1 MRNDLRLIPFFS
13 DLSDDVLSA
22 IEKYCRREHYGRGE
36 LVFSEGDFGDRMYI
50 ISSGQVKVISERN
63 GSERIFSYLNPGNF
77 FGETALLTGE
87 PRNASIRVVID
98 SDLISLGR
106 QELQELIEQYPTIA
120 VEISRE
126 LSRRLTRQIQ
136 TPIQQEELNIVAV
149 VGQQAPALAE
159 QVAAMTGEEVFLFDL
174 GGLGSMPV
182 DQTALSQGGVQLAR
196 GGQNLTADDLPA
208 RLSSLVQE
216 YYWVMLAIPL
226 RPSLLTIKAID
237 LADVTIQ
244 LADTPERWL
253 TQAATRNFVVVK
265 PEPKR
270 IARLARK
277 IARRQLG
284 LALSSG
290 GARGLAHIGV
300 LEVLERERI
309 PVDILA
315 ASSMGAIIAALYASG
330 ATMPEIIN
338 AARLMKRQT
347 NFLSGFPM
355 WDLGIP
361 PRSGLVRGNRTLEY
375 FKKILHN
382 KTFEELEIPLTVV
395 TCDVITGEEVQ
406 FTTGPVADAVRASM
420 SIIGV
425 FEPAHIGDHFLVD
438 GGTVNPVPTSVL
450 KDRQADIV
458 VASSV
463 IPGLPER
470 MHRKEQL
477 KTGKA
482 PNVVSIILGAIE
494 IMESEII
501 RSRSEAIDVLIT
513 PDVAQFTTLEYAR
526 ADEIVQ
532 VGREAAERVLP
543 QLRQLLAP
551 RPRTKSFAA

>member
-36 LVFSEGDFGDRMYI
+36 LVFAEGDFGDRMYI
-50 ISSGQVKVISERN
+50 IQSGQVKVISERN
-63 GSERIFSYLNPGNF
+63 GSEKIFSYLNPGNF

-106 QELQELIEQYPTIA
+106 QELQELIESYSTIA

-136 TPIQQEELNIVAV
+136 TPVQQEELNIVAV

-159 QVAAMTGEEVFLFDL
+159 QVAALTGEEVFLFDL

-182 DQTALSQGGVQLAR
+182 DQTALSQGGVQIAR
-196 GGQNLTADDLPA
+196 GGQNLTADELPA

-237 LADVTIQ
+237 LADMTIQ
-244 LADTPERWL
+244 LADTPEKWL

-265 PEPKR
+265 PEPKS

-277 IARRQLG
+277 ISRRQLG

-300 LEVLERERI
+300 LEVFERERI
-309 PVDILA
+309 PVDLMA
-315 ASSMGAIIAALYASG
+315 ASSMGAIIAGLYASG
-330 ATMPEIIN
+330 ATIEEMTHI
-338 AARLMKRQT
+338 AQVMQRQT
-347 NFLSGFPM
+347 NFLTGFPL

-361 PRSGLVRGNRTLEY
+361 PRSGLVRGNRTLDY
-375 FKKILHN
+375 FKKILRN
-382 KTFEELEIPLTVV
+382 KNFEDLDIPLTVV
-395 TCDVITGEEVQ
+395 TCDVISGEEVQ

-450 KDRQADIV
+450 KDKQANIV

-501 RSRSEAIDVLIT
+501 RARSEAIDVMIT
-513 PDVAQFTTLEYAR
+513 PEVAQFTTLEYAR
-526 ADEIVQ
+526 VDEIIQ
-532 VGREAAERVLP
+532 VGREAAERALP
-543 QLRQLLAP
+543 QLRQLLTP
-551 RPRTKSFAA
+551 KPRTKSFAA

>member
-36 LVFSEGDFGDRMYI
+36 LVFAEGDFGDRMYI
-50 ISSGQVKVISERN
+50 IQSGQVKVTSERN
-63 GSERIFSYLNPGNF
+63 GSEKIFSYLNPGNF

-87 PRNASIRVVID
+87 PRNAGVRVVID

-106 QELQELIEQYPTIA
+106 QELHELIETYPTIA

-149 VGQQAPALAE
+149 IGQQAPALAE
-159 QVAAMTGEEVFLFDL
+159 QVAALTGEEVFLFDL

-277 IARRQLG
+277 IARRQVG

-290 GARGLAHIGV
+290 GARGLAHVGV
-300 LEVLERERI
+300 LDVFERERI
-309 PVDILA
+309 PVDLIA
-315 ASSMGAIIAALYASG
+315 ASSMGAIVGALYAAG
-330 ATMPEIIN
+330 TPMQEIISV
-338 AARLMKRQT
+338 AQLMRRQT
-347 NFLSGFPM
+347 NFLTGFPM
-355 WDLGIP
+355 WDLGLP
-361 PRSGLVRGNRTLEY
+361 PRSGLVHGQRTLEY

-382 KTFEELEIPLTVV
+382 KSFDDLDVPLSIVA
-395 TCDVITGEEVQ
+395 CDVISGEEVL
-406 FTTGPVADAVRASM
+406 FENGPVADAVRASM

-425 FEPAHIGDHFLVD
+425 FEPAHLDDHFLVD

-450 KDRQADIV
+450 KDKHADIL

-482 PNVVSIILGAIE
+482 PNVVSIVLGAIE

-501 RSRSEAIDVLIT
+501 RARSESIDVMIA
-513 PDVAQFTTLEYAR
+513 PDVAQFTTLDYDR
-526 ADEIVQ
+526 AEDIIQ
-532 VGREAAERVLP
+532 VGRDAAEHALP

-551 RPRTKSFAA
+551 KPRTKSFTG

>member
-36 LVFSEGDFGDRMYI
+36 LVFAEGDFGDRMYI
-50 ISSGQVKVISERN
+50 IQSGQVKVTAERD
-63 GSERIFSYLNPGNF
+63 GAERIFSYLNPGNF

-87 PRNASIRVVID
+87 PRNAGVRVVID

-106 QELQELIEQYPTIA
+106 QELQELIETYPSIA

-136 TPIQQEELNIVAV
+136 TPVQQQELNIIAV

-159 QVAAMTGEEVFLFDL
+159 QVAALTGEEVFLFDL

-196 GGQNLTADDLPA
+196 SGQNLTADDLPA
-208 RLSSLVQE
+208 RLSALVQE

-237 LADVTIQ
+237 LADMTVQ
-244 LADTPERWL
+244 LADAPERWL
-253 TQAATRNFVVVK
+253 TQAATRSFVVVK

-277 IARRQLG
+277 IARRQVG

-290 GARGLAHIGV
+290 GARGLAHVGV
-300 LEVLERERI
+300 LDVFERERI
-309 PVDILA
+309 PVDLIA
-315 ASSMGAIIAALYASG
+315 ASSMGAIVGAVYAAGTPMEEL
-330 ATMPEIIN
+330 IQV
-338 AARLMKRQT
+338 ARMMRRQT
-347 NFLSGFPM
+347 NFMTGFTM
-355 WDLGIP
+355 WDVGVP
-361 PRSGLVRGNRTLEY
+361 PRSGLVRGNRTLDY
-375 FKKILHN
+375 FRKILRN
-382 KTFEELEIPLTVV
+382 KTFEELEIPLNIVA
-395 TCDVITGEEVQ
+395 CDVISGEEVLFQ
-406 FTTGPVADAVRASM
+406 SGPVADAVRASM

-425 FEPAHIGDHFLVD
+425 FEPAHLGDHFLVD

-450 KDRQADIV
+450 KDQNADIL

-482 PNVVSIILGAIE
+482 PNVMSIVLGAIE

-501 RSRSEAIDVLIT
+501 RARSESIDVMIA
-513 PDVAQFTTLEYAR
+513 PDVARFTTLEYDR
-526 ADEIVQ
+526 VDEIIQ
-532 VGREAAERVLP
+532 VGRDAAERAIP
-543 QLRQLLAP
+543 QLRHLLAP
-551 RPRTKSFAA
+551 KPRAKVFSS

>member
-13 DLSDDVLSA
+13 DLADDVLSA
-22 IEKYCRREHYGRGE
+22 IERYCRREHYGRGE
-36 LVFSEGDFGDRMYI
+36 LVFAEGDFGDRMYI
-50 ISSGQVKVISERN
+50 IQSGQVKVISERD

-87 PRNASIRVVID
+87 PRNAGIRVVID

-106 QELQELIEQYPTIA
+106 QELQELIEQYPAIA

-136 TPIQQEELNIVAV
+136 TPVQQEELNIVVV

-159 QVAAMTGEEVFLFDL
+159 QMAALTGEEVFLFDL
-174 GGLGSMPV
+174 GGLGAMPV

-196 GGQNLTADDLPA
+196 GAQNITADDLPA

-216 YYWVMLAIPL
+216 YFWVILAIPL

-244 LADTPERWL
+244 LADVPERWL

-265 PEPKR
+265 PEPKP

-277 IARRQLG
+277 IARRQVG

-300 LEVLERERI
+300 LDVFERERI
-309 PVDILA
+309 PIDLLA
-315 ASSMGAIIAALYASG
+315 TASMGSIIGALYATG
-330 ATMPEIIN
+330 ASMPEIIR
-338 AARLMKRQT
+338 AGQLMQRQT
-347 NFLSGFPM
+347 NFISGFPM
-355 WDLGIP
+355 WDVGIP
-361 PRSGLVRGNRTLEY
+361 PRSGLVRGHKTLEY
-375 FKKILHN
+375 FRKLTHN
-382 KTFEELEIPLTVV
+382 KTFEELDTPLTVV
-395 TCDVITGEEVQ
+395 ACDVISGEEVQ
-406 FTTGPVADAVRASM
+406 FDTGPVAEAVRASM
-420 SIIGV
+420 SLIGV
-425 FEPAHIGDHFLVD
+425 FEPAHVGDHFLVD

-450 KDRQADIV
+450 QDKHADLIL
-458 VASSV
+458 ASSV

-470 MHRKEQL
+470 LHRKQQR

-482 PNVVSIILGAIE
+482 PNFLSIILGAIE

-501 RSRSEAIDVLIT
+501 RRRSDAIDVLIT

-526 ADEIVQ
+526 VDEIIE
-532 VGREAAERVLP
+532 VGRQAAEHALP
-543 QLRQLLAP
+543 EIRQRLAP
-551 RPRTKSFAA
+551 KPRVKSYAA

>member
-36 LVFSEGDFGDRMYI
+36 LVFAEGDFGDRMYI
-50 ISSGQVKVISERN
+50 IQSGQVKVVSERN

-136 TPIQQEELNIVAV
+136 TPVQQEELNIVAV

-159 QVAAMTGEEVFLFDL
+159 QVAALTGEEVFLFDL

-196 GGQNLTADDLPA
+196 GGQNLTADELPA

-253 TQAATRNFVVVK
+253 TQAATRTFMVVK

-277 IARRQLG
+277 IARRQVG

-300 LEVLERERI
+300 LDVFERERI
-309 PVDILA
+309 PVDIMA
-315 ASSMGAIIAALYASG
+315 TASMGSIVGALYASG
-330 ATMPEIIN
+330 ATIDEMIN
-338 AARLMKRQT
+338 VARLMRRQT
-347 NFLSGFPM
+347 NFISGFPM
-355 WDLGIP
+355 WDLGLP

-375 FKKILHN
+375 FRKIFQDKK
-382 KTFEELEIPLTVV
+382 FEELDIPLTIV
-395 TCDVITGEEVQ
+395 TCDVITGEEVL
-406 FTTGPVADAVRASM
+406 FDSGAVADAVRASM

-425 FEPAHIGDHFLVD
+425 FEPAKIGDHFLVD

-450 KDRQADIV
+450 IDKQADIV
-458 VASSV
+458 IASSV

-501 RSRSEAIDVLIT
+501 RQRSDAIDVLIT

-526 ADEIVQ
+526 ADEIIE
-532 VGREAAERVLP
+532 VGRAAAERALP
-543 QLRQLLAP
+543 QIRQLLAP
-551 RPRTKSFAA
+551 KPRTKAFAI

>member
-1 MRNDLRLIPFFS
+1 MRNELRLIPFFS
-13 DLSDDVLSA
+13 ELSDDVLSA

-36 LVFSEGDFGDRMYI
+36 LVFADGDLSDRMYI
-50 ISSGQVKVISERN
+50 IQSGQVKVVSEQN
-63 GSERIFSYLNPGNF
+63 GSEKIFSYLNPGNF
-77 FGETALLTGE
+77 FGESALLTGE
-87 PRNASIRVVID
+87 PRNSGVRVVID
-98 SDLISLGR
+98 SELFSLGR
-106 QELQELIEQYPTIA
+106 QELHELVEQHPSIA

-126 LSRRLTRQIQ
+126 LSRRLARQIH
-136 TPIQQEELNIVAV
+136 TPVQQEESSIVAV
-149 VGQQAPALAE
+149 VGAQAPALAE
-159 QVAAMTGEEVFLFDL
+159 QVAAITGEEVFLFDL
-174 GGLGSMPV
+174 GGLGALAV

-216 YYWVMLAIPL
+216 YFWVIMAIPP

-244 LADTPERWL
+244 LAGAPERWL
-253 TQAATRNFVVVK
+253 TQAAARNFALVK
-265 PEPKR
+265 PEPKS

-277 IARRQLG
+277 ITRRQLG

-290 GARGLAHIGV
+290 GARGLAHVGV
-300 LEVLERERI
+300 LEVFERERI
-309 PVDILA
+309 AIDMLA
-315 ASSMGAIIAALYASG
+315 ASSMGAIIGALYACG
-330 ATMPEIIN
+330 APMQEIRQV
-338 AARLMKRQT
+338 AQMMRRQT

-361 PRSGLVRGNRTLEY
+361 PRSGLVRGNRTLDY
-375 FKKILHN
+375 FRRIFHDKC
-382 KTFEELEIPLTVV
+382 FEDLEIPMTVV
-395 TCDVITGEEVQ
+395 TCDVISGEEVQ
-406 FTTGPVADAVRASM
+406 FSSGPVADAVRASM

-425 FEPAHIGDHFLVD
+425 FEPMHIGDHFLVD

-450 KDRQADIV
+450 KDKKADIV

-482 PNVVSIILGAIE
+482 PNVVSIVLGAIE

-513 PDVAQFTTLEYAR
+513 PEVAQFTTLEYAR
-526 ADEIVQ
+526 ADEIIQ
-532 VGREAAERVLP
+532 AGRKAAECALP
-543 QLRQLLAP
+543 KIRKLLAP
-551 RPRTKSFAA
+551 RPRVKAYAG

>member
-36 LVFSEGDFGDRMYI
+36 LVFAEGDFGDRMYI
-50 ISSGQVKVISERN
+50 IQSGQVKVISERN

-87 PRNASIRVVID
+87 PRNAGVRVVID

-106 QELQELIEQYPTIA
+106 QELQELIETYPTIA

-159 QVAAMTGEEVFLFDL
+159 QVAALTGEEVFLFDL
-174 GGLGSMPV
+174 GGLGAMPV

-196 GGQNLTADDLPA
+196 GGQNLTSDDLPA

-253 TQAATRNFVVVK
+253 TQAATRSFVVVK

-300 LEVLERERI
+300 LDVFERERI
-309 PVDILA
+309 PVDIIA
-315 ASSMGAIIAALYASG
+315 ASSMGAIVGALYAAG
-330 ATMPEIIN
+330 TPLDEMIN
-338 AARLMKRQT
+338 IAQMMRRQT
-347 NFLSGFPM
+347 NFLTGFPM
-355 WDLGIP
+355 WDLGLP
-361 PRSGLVRGNRTLEY
+361 PRSGLVHGQRTLDY
-375 FKKILHN
+375 FKRILRN
-382 KTFEELEIPLTVV
+382 KTFEELDMPLTIVA
-395 TCDVITGEEVQ
+395 CDVITGEEIL
-406 FTTGPVADAVRASM
+406 FETGPVADAVRASM

-425 FEPAHIGDHFLVD
+425 FEPAHVGDHFLVD
-438 GGTVNPVPTSVL
+438 GGTVNPVPTSIL
-450 KDRQADIV
+450 KDKRADIV

-482 PNVVSIILGAIE
+482 PNVVSIVLGAIE

-501 RSRSEAIDVLIT
+501 RARSEAIDVRIA
-513 PDVAQFTTLEYAR
+513 PDVAQFTTLDYER
-526 ADEIVQ
+526 VNDIIQ
-532 VGREAAERVLP
+532 VGRDAAEKALP

-551 RPRTKSFAA
+551 KPRMKSFTG

>member
-1 MRNDLRLIPFFS
+1 MRSDLRLIPFFS
-13 DLSDDVLSA
+13 ELSDDVLSA

-36 LVFSEGDFGDRMYI
+36 LVFAEGDFGDRMYI
-50 ISSGQVKVISERN
+50 IQSGQVKVTAERN
-63 GSERIFSYLNPGNF
+63 GSEKIFSYLNPGNF
-77 FGETALLTGE
+77 FGENALLTGE
-87 PRNASIRVVID
+87 PRNAGVRVVID

-106 QELQELIEQYPTIA
+106 QELQELVEHYPSIA

-136 TPIQQEELNIVAV
+136 TPVQQEELNIIAV

-159 QVAAMTGEEVFLFDL
+159 QVAALTGEEVFLFDL
-174 GGLGSMPV
+174 GGLGAMPV
-182 DQTALSQGGVQLAR
+182 DQTALSQAGVQLAR
-196 GGQNLTADDLPA
+196 GGQNLTAEDLPA

-216 YYWVMLAIPL
+216 YYWVILAIPL

-244 LADTPERWL
+244 LADAPERWL
-253 TQAATRNFVVVK
+253 TQAATHSFIVVK

-270 IARLARK
+270 IARVARK
-277 IARRQLG
+277 IARRQVG

-290 GARGLAHIGV
+290 GARGLAHVGV
-300 LEVLERERI
+300 LDVFERERI
-309 PVDILA
+309 PVDMIA
-315 ASSMGAIIAALYASG
+315 ASSMGAIVGAVYATGAPMQEVISIAQ
-330 ATMPEIIN
+330 
-338 AARLMKRQT
+338 LMRRQT
-347 NFLSGFPM
+347 NFLTGFSM
-355 WDLGIP
+355 WDVGVP
-361 PRSGLVRGNRTLEY
+361 PRSGLVRGNRTLDY
-375 FKKILHN
+375 FKKILHDKN
-382 KTFEELEIPLTVV
+382 FEDLEIPLTIVA
-395 TCDVITGEEVQ
+395 CDVISGEEVLFQ
-406 FTTGPVADAVRASM
+406 SGPVADAVRASM

-425 FEPAHIGDHFLVD
+425 FEPAHLQDHFLVD

-450 KDRQADIV
+450 KDKHADIL

-482 PNVVSIILGAIE
+482 PNVVSIVLGAIE

-501 RSRSEAIDVLIT
+501 RARSESIDVMIA
-513 PDVAQFTTLEYAR
+513 PDVAQFTTLEYDR
-526 ADEIVQ
+526 VEEIIQ
-532 VGREAAERVLP
+532 VGREAAERALP

-551 RPRTKSFAA
+551 KPRMKSFSN